1 MDKISLQSPA
11 KINLFLFIL
20 GRREDGYHNI
30 YSLVQVVDLVDTV
43 EIERSDRTEI
53 EFIGTKISGEST
65 IHKALKKLSEYVGE
79 KLSAK
84 IVVRKRIPAGA
95 GLGSGSSNAA
105 IALYGL
111 NKIFN
116 LGLSLEQL
124 REIGASV
131 GSDVP
136 LFLTHGSAIISGRG
150 EIVKEVNP
158 PLDYSVVLI
167 VPKIRIDTKWA
178 YSNVTN
184 YHQPPEELLDEKS
197 VEGDNFWQSLSNFDN
212 SFIQVIRNNFPSIP
226 KDIDRLKS
234 FGADY
239 ASITGSGSAYFGIF
253 RDSTKALNALMEK
266 WDGNTYLV
274 RPAKIV
280 L

>member
-1 MDKISLQSPA
+1 VDKISLQSPA

-136 LFLTHGSAIISGRG
+136 LFLTHG
-150 EIVKEVNP
+150 
-158 PLDYSVVLI
+158 
-167 VPKIRIDTKWA
+167 
-178 YSNVTN
+178 
-184 YHQPPEELLDEKS
+184 
-197 VEGDNFWQSLSNFDN
+197 
-212 SFIQVIRNNFPSIP
+212 
-226 KDIDRLKS
+226 
-234 FGADY
+234 
-239 ASITGSGSAYFGIF
+239 
-253 RDSTKALNALMEK
+253 
-266 WDGNTYLV
+266 
-274 RPAKIV
+274 
-280 L
+280 